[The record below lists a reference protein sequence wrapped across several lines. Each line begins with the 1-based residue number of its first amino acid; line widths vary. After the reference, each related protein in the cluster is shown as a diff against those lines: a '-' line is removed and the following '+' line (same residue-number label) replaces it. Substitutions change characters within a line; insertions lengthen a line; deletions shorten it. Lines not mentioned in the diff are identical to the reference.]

1 MSSGSK
7 DTDGEVAAPPIG
19 LSTDYKLLMHSC
31 ELFLRTSFGSFS
43 CDLRGSVHP
52 VWLSYIL
59 YRWNILPSGVGD
71 YGQPL

>member
-31 ELFLRTSFGSFS
+31 ELFLGTSFGSFS
-43 CDLRGSVHP
+43 CDLRRDQFTLFGCF
-52 VWLSYIL
+52 IF
-59 YRWNILPSGVGD
+59 
-71 YGQPL
+71 